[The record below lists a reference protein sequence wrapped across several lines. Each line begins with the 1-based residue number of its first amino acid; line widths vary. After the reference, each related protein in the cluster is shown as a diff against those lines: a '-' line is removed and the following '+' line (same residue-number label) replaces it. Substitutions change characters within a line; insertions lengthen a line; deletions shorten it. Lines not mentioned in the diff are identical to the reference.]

1 MKVRYTPRARA
12 ELYEIYR
19 YLDERSPKS
28 ARHIEQ
34 LIRRLVEGLADFP
47 EAGRVTDLAGVRV
60 LLAGRFP
67 YLILYRVLG
76 DESHVLHI
84 RHTSREGWRG
94 E

>member
-1 MKVRYTPRARA
+1 MKVRYTPRALA
-12 ELYEIYR
+12 ELDEIYN
-19 YLDERSPKS
+19 YLDDRSPKS

-47 EAGRVTDLAGVRV
+47 EAGRVTDLAGVRA

-67 YLILYRVLG
+67 YLILYRVLR
-76 DESHVLHI
+76 DEIHILHI
-84 RHTSREGWRG
+84 RHTSRDQWHG